1 MTPDSGGYKLLTTG
15 TLAADHPEF
24 PALPKWDPWRPTLQA
39 MQSAYAE
46 AHPEGQEPATTNK
59 AVRLIGKWGAEPNAF
74 GGTLDYVFVLG
85 GESASLSVL
94 EALPLPD
101 ESVLKARPS
110 WPTAS
115 IPSDHLVVG
124 ATLQYNV
131 RRR

>member
-1 MTPDSGGYKLLTTG
+1 
-15 TLAADHPEF
+15 
-24 PALPKWDPWRPTLQA
+24 

-46 AHPEGQEPATTNK
+46 AHPEGQEPSTTNK

-74 GGTLDYVFVLG
+74 SGTLDYVFVLG